1 MNYKPFL
8 SIYGAYE
15 QITTWTIGEV
25 ALPFAPEKLEYSK
38 KCDKEAI
45 AQTGDEPMNIVD
57 GLNTGISLG
66 GTIADGSKADAEIWE
81 AYLTPLLALIGKQV
95 TILCPING
103 LNGEWLLD
111 SFTPARDSKL
121 SIYKYTLRMSKGS
134 LNINIADYAQGRPN

>member
-1 MNYKPFL
+1 MNYKAFL
-8 SIYGAYE
+8 SIYGSYE
-15 QITTWTIGEV
+15 PIATWSIGEV
-25 ALPFAPEKLEYSK
+25 AFPFGPEKLEYSK

-66 GTIADGSKADAEIWE
+66 GSIADENKTDPEIWDT
-81 AYLTPLLALIGKQV
+81 YLTPLLALIGKQV

-121 SIYKYTLRMSKGS
+121 SIYKYTLRLSKGS
-134 LNINIADYAQGRPN
+134 LNINIADYGD